1 MNGRTRTN
9 GSAFTLIELL
19 VVIAIIALLTGILLP
34 SLAGARQAAR
44 GVVCSSNLKQL
55 GIALQGYIDSNKDR
69 FPAIRIGRTAPQPNQ
84 DPEQWGNLAGTQNLQ
99 YYVGMVGLLNP
110 YLGGDSDPDFKYNT
124 NQRIAYEEQNPAR
137 VQEPFN
143 CPAAQG
149 LASVRTTGNQ
159 EYLRNAGR
167 YYTTPIE
174 AFGSADPIVR
184 YTEYW
189 FNDSP
194 KQPIGNSGRF
204 SGVSG
209 QFTRVWR
216 FPDGIVWAT
225 DALDEFPRHQ
235 GNTRNSGRTGQNFAT
250 STTGRTGVNNFLF
263 GDTSVRTLAFRDY
276 YLTPDRFGAPAP
288 FFNWGHVVP

>member
-55 GIALQGYIDSNKDR
+55 GIAIQGYIDANKDR
-69 FPAIRIGRTAPQPNQ
+69 FPAILIGRTAPQTGQ
-84 DPEQWGNLAGTQNLQ
+84 DPEAWGNLAGTQNLQ

-110 YLGGDSDPDFKYNT
+110 YLGGDADPNFGYNT
-124 NQRIAYEEQNPAR
+124 NARLAYEEQNA
-137 VQEPFN
+137 VKAQAPFD

-149 LASVRTTGNQ
+149 LASVRSPSNQ
-159 EYLRNAGR
+159 PYLRNAGR

-174 AFGSADPIVR
+174 AFDASEPVVR

-194 KQPIGNSGRF
+194 KAPIPNSNYF

-209 QFTRVWR
+209 QFTRKWR
-216 FPDGIVWAT
+216 FPDAIVWAT

-235 GNTRNSGRTGQNFAT
+235 GNTRSAGRTGNNAAG
-250 STTGRTGVNNFLF
+250 SVTGRTGVNNFLF
-263 GDTSVRTLAFRDY
+263 GDTSVRTLPFRDY
-276 YLTPDRFGAPAP
+276 YLLPDRYGAPAP
-288 FFNWGHVVP
+288 FFNWGHVVR